1 MYSGDYQRDAL
12 KEVLKMVNEVKKLIN
27 ARKSMAF
34 RSGMEMERFD
44 LAAQLTQRGVPVRF
58 PGIDDPAQR

>member
-1 MYSGDYQRDAL
+1 MYDGGCQRDAL
-12 KEVLKMVNEVKKLIN
+12 QEVFNMVKIGDLKKANGK
-27 ARKSMAF
+27 MAF

-58 PGIDDPAQR
+58 PGMDDPTQR

>member
-1 MYSGDYQRDAL
+1 
-12 KEVLKMVNEVKKLIN
+12 MVSEVKKLMN

-34 RSGMEMERFD
+34 RSGAEMERFD

-58 PGIDDPAQR
+58 PGMDDPTQR

>member
-1 MYSGDYQRDAL
+1 MVKIGDL
-12 KEVLKMVNEVKKLIN
+12 KKANGK
-27 ARKSMAF
+27 MAF

-58 PGIDDPAQR
+58 PGMDDPTQR